1 MTQGQQRVV
10 RGLWTLFILGLLV
23 TAGGIAGLDTAIAR
37 WTATL
42 PPTGTWWD
50 VGTYWLDIFV
60 FKEIS
65 NFLLGFLLL
74 VAGGL
79 LLFPKS
85 MRSIGWTLVYVG
97 AVQFASTVI
106 ADLSKPQMGRLRPFE
121 SIANAGGADVWFV
134 GANSFPSG
142 HVAFYAGLFL
152 PLMMLAPRWS
162 LLWAIPPAFI
172 AAARVLDHDHY
183 VSDVT
188 ASLALAAALTI
199 GLRFLLEKAELARA

>member
-10 RGLWTLFILGLLV
+10 RGLWTLLTLGLIV
-23 TAGGIAGLDTAIAR
+23 TAGGIAGLDPAIAR

-74 VAGGL
+74 VTGGL
-79 LLFPKS
+79 LLLPRS

-183 VSDVT
+183 VGDVT

-199 GLRFLLEKAELARA
+199 GLRFLLDKAELARV

>member
-10 RGLWTLFILGLLV
+10 RGLWTLLTLGLIV
-23 TAGGIAGLDTAIAR
+23 TVGGIAGLDPAIAR

-42 PPTGTWWD
+42 PPSGTWWD
-50 VGTYWLDIFV
+50 IGTYWLDIFA

-74 VAGGL
+74 VTGGL
-79 LLFPKS
+79 LLLPRS

-106 ADLSKPQMGRLRPFE
+106 ADLSKPQMGRLRPLE
-121 SIANAGGADVWFV
+121 SVADAGGADIWFV
-134 GANSFPSG
+134 GGNSFPSG
-142 HVAFYAGLFL
+142 HVAFYAGLFF

-162 LLWAIPPAFI
+162 FLWAIPPLFV
-172 AAARVLDHDHY
+172 AAARVLEHDHY
-183 VSDVT
+183 VGDVT

-199 GLRFLLEKAELARA
+199 GLRFLLEKAEAR

>member
-10 RGLWTLFILGLLV
+10 RGLWTLFTLGLIV
-23 TAGGIAGLDTAIAR
+23 TAGGIAGLDAAIAR

-42 PPTGTWWD
+42 PNSGTWWD
-50 VGTYWLDIFV
+50 VGTYWLDIFA
-60 FKEIS
+60 FKELS

-79 LLFPKS
+79 LLLPRS

-121 SIANAGGADVWFV
+121 AMANPGGTDTWFV

-162 LLWAIPPAFI
+162 LLWAIPPIFVAI
-172 AAARVLDHDHY
+172 ARVLDHDHY

-199 GLRFLLEKAELARA
+199 GLRFLLEKADLARV

>member
-1 MTQGQQRVV
+1 MTEGQQRVV
-10 RGLWTLFILGLLV
+10 RGLWTLFTLALIA

-37 WTATL
+37 WTATV
-42 PPTGTWWD
+42 PATGNWWD
-50 VGTYWLDIFV
+50 PVISWLDILT

-65 NFLLGFLLL
+65 NFGLGFLLL

-79 LLFPKS
+79 LLLPRS
-85 MRSIGWTLVYVG
+85 MRGIGWTLVYVG

-121 SIANAGGADVWFV
+121 AQANSAGADIWFV

-162 LLWAIPPAFI
+162 LLLAIPPAFV
-172 AAARVLDHDHY
+172 AVTRVMDHDHY
-183 VSDVT
+183 VGDVT

-199 GLRFLLEKAELARA
+199 GLRFLLDKAGQAGY

>member
-10 RGLWTLFILGLLV
+10 RGLWTLFTLALIV
-23 TAGGIAGLDTAIAR
+23 TVGGIAGLDPAIAR
-37 WTATL
+37 WTATVRSA
-42 PPTGTWWD
+42 GNWWD
-50 VGTYWLDIFV
+50 PIIYWLEILT

-65 NFLLGFLLL
+65 NFGLGFLLL

-79 LLFPKS
+79 LLLPRS

-121 SIANAGGADVWFV
+121 SQANAGGADIWFV

-142 HVAFYAGLFL
+142 HVAFFAGLFL
-152 PLMMLAPRWS
+152 PLMMLAPRLA
-162 LLWAIPPAFI
+162 LLLAVPPLFVAVT
-172 AAARVLDHDHY
+172 RVMDHDHY
-183 VSDVT
+183 VGDVT

-199 GLRFLLEKAELARA
+199 GLRFLLEKADQASY